1 MAYEEKTFF
10 LSGIQ
15 KLNEVGMMRI
25 REKILGLL
33 YREASALS
41 GDNGRGLSS
50 PLEWARQDGH
60 GTMGPSRNEGSNT
73 ASLLFAQ
80 QTQRAVSIGGSCWVE
95 CVSVAEE
102 PKVHDVL
109 VVVLKEDRWG
119 VQENRAGEG
128 HSSNLFLTKEIT

>member
-1 MAYEEKTFF
+1 MSYEEERLF
-10 LSGIQ
+10 LAGIQ
-15 KLNEVGMMRI
+15 ELDEFWMIRI
-25 REKILGLL
+25 REKVLGLL
-33 YREASALS
+33 DRKASALS

-50 PLEWARQDGH
+50 PLEWARQNGH
-60 GTMGPSRNEGSNT
+60 GRMGPSCNEGSDT

-80 QTQRAVSIGGSCWVE
+80 RTQRAVSIAGSCWVE

-109 VVVLKEDRWG
+109 VVVRKEDRWG

-128 HSSNLFLTKEIT
+128 HSSDLFLTKEIT